1 MGRGANAGQPE
12 RRHMGFPSFSGSFV
26 TGRVTV
32 VGRTGRTGFGRRG
45 SGSDVGRAGCAASGS
60 AARPGA
66 GTFLGDTG
74 GPSARPGRPGSALM
88 GSAGRAFVGCLSC
101 DATEAGGPLGTHA
114 GGIRL
119 GWPARCRARRTADRR
134 AVME

>member
-1 MGRGANAGQPE
+1 MGRCANAGQPE
-12 RRHMGFPSFSGSFV
+12 RRHMGFPRFSSSFV

-32 VGRTGRTGFGRRG
+32 VGRTARTARTAFGRRG

-60 AARPGA
+60 DARPGA

-74 GPSARPGRPGSALM
+74 GPSARPGRSGSALM
-88 GSAGRAFVGCLSC
+88 GSAGRAFMGCLCC
-101 DATEAGGPLGTHA
+101 DATEAGGPRDTHA

-119 GWPARCRARRTADRR
+119 GWPARRTADRR

>member
-1 MGRGANAGQPE
+1 
-12 RRHMGFPSFSGSFV
+12 MGFPRFPGSFV
-26 TGRVTV
+26 TGRVAL
-32 VGRTGRTGFGRRG
+32 VGCTARTALWRRG
-45 SGSDVGRAGCAASGS
+45 SGSDVGRAGCAASWA

-74 GPSARPGRPGSALM
+74 GPSARPGRSGGALM
-88 GSAGRAFVGCLSC
+88 GSAGRAFMGCLSC
-101 DATEAGGPLGTHA
+101 DATEAGGPRGTHA